1 MDGLRKLEN
10 VQKII
15 QMMESH
21 GIVSSSSNTHNA
33 SSLRFLADV
42 VLLLVSR
49 CCELDIGAKCQLI
62 IDHVPKFSHAF
73 LEEALQCAS
82 EQGVEQMENTG
93 PLDCGDKIIPDPS
106 KMGSEDMPMIGLD
119 AMQRANSTLEDFCRS
134 YFMFHKMDP
143 HQPQSMFR
151 YLPIL
156 SFTESYIYQLDNLN
170 EKLLQPSVRK
180 VQLSYREYSVEE
192 SWELTYVRMMTNDPF
207 RPLSILLQ
215 QHGLLTDRVR
225 EEFSSGTEYWSLER
239 KLCHALG
246 SKQEISVE
254 DVMKAIHLKSFD
266 YRVLNLLLY
275 QLRDEKVNDMHMEFL
290 TISEFLVEISDDL
303 FDYEDDVLENSFNIL
318 RMFNGIYGAS
328 AAPTMLANVITEAEE
343 KYDSLLKAL
352 DPELSLKYQK
362 RCEEAT
368 KEGGKTSGPSLG
380 TWSIPSVIEDEELYR
395 SDVLNSKPSQ
405 NTRQHSSPTSQ
416 KPLKW
421 QLKQCK
427 SA

>member
-15 QMMESH
+15 QMMGSH
-21 GIVSSSSNTHNA
+21 GIISSSRDTHSA

-49 CCELDIGAKCQLI
+49 CCELDIDAKCQLI

-82 EQGVEQMENTG
+82 EQGVEQKVNTG

-170 EKLLQPSVRK
+170 EKLLQPSVGK
-180 VQLSYREYSVEE
+180 DQSSYREYSVEE

-225 EEFSSGTEYWSLER
+225 EEFSGGVEYWSLER

-246 SKQEISVE
+246 IKREISVE

-275 QLRDEKVNDMHMEFL
+275 QLRGEKVNDMHMEFL

-328 AAPTMLANVITEAEE
+328 TAPTMLAKVITEAEE
-343 KYDSLLKAL
+343 KYESLLKAL

-362 RCEEAT
+362 RCEEAI

-405 NTRQHSSPTSQ
+405 NT
-416 KPLKW
+416 
-421 QLKQCK
+421 
-427 SA
+427 

>member
-1 MDGLRKLEN
+1 
-10 VQKII
+10 
-15 QMMESH
+15 MMESH
-21 GIVSSSSNTHNA
+21 GIISSSSNTHNA
-33 SSLRFLADV
+33 SSLRFLADLA
-42 VLLLVSR
+42 LLLVSP
-49 CCELDIGAKCQLI
+49 CCELDIDAKCQLI

-82 EQGVEQMENTG
+82 EQGVEQMVNTG

-170 EKLLQPSVRK
+170 EKLLQPSMGKDRS
-180 VQLSYREYSVEE
+180 SYREYSVEAKQ
-192 SWELTYVRMMTNDPF
+192 SWELTSVRIMTNDPF
-207 RPLSILLQ
+207 RPLCSLLR

-225 EEFSSGTEYWSLER
+225 EEFSSGVEYWSLER

-246 SKQEISVE
+246 TKQENSVE
-254 DVMKAIHLKSFD
+254 DVMRAIHLKSFD

-275 QLRDEKVNDMHMEFL
+275 QLRGEKVNDMHMEFL
-290 TISEFLVEISDDL
+290 STSEFLVEVSDDL

-318 RMFNGIYGAS
+318 RMFNRIYGAS
-328 AAPTMLANVITEAEE
+328 AAPAMLAKVITEAEE

-352 DPELSLKYQK
+352 DPELSLNYQK

-380 TWSIPSVIEDEELYR
+380 TWIIPPVIEDEELYR
-395 SDVLNSKPSQ
+395 SDVLNSKPSTIPEW
-405 NTRQHSSPTSQ
+405 NTKRKSTGSRTLTTQLISSLS
-416 KPLKW
+416 
-421 QLKQCK
+421 
-427 SA
+427 

>member
-15 QMMESH
+15 QMMGSH
-21 GIVSSSSNTHNA
+21 GIISSSSNTHNA

-82 EQGVEQMENTG
+82 EQGVEQKVNTG

-170 EKLLQPSVRK
+170 EKLLQPSVGK
-180 VQLSYREYSVEE
+180 DQSSYREYSVVVLQEE

-225 EEFSSGTEYWSLER
+225 EEFSGGVEYWSLER

-246 SKQEISVE
+246 IKREISVE

-275 QLRDEKVNDMHMEFL
+275 QLRGEKVNDIHMEFL
-290 TISEFLVEISDDL
+290 KISEFLVEISDDL

-328 AAPTMLANVITEAEE
+328 TAPTMLAKVITEAEE

-352 DPELSLKYQK
+352 DPVLSLKYQK

-405 NTRQHSSPTSQ
+405 NT
-416 KPLKW
+416 
-421 QLKQCK
+421 
-427 SA
+427 

>member
-10 VQKII
+10 LQKII
-15 QMMESH
+15 QIMESYS
-21 GIVSSSSNTHNA
+21 IISSSSNTYDA
-33 SSLRFLADV
+33 SSLRFLSDL

-73 LEEALQCAS
+73 FEEALLCAS
-82 EQGVEQMENTG
+82 EQVVEQMVNTS
-93 PLDCGDKIIPDPS
+93 PLDCSDKIVPDPS

-170 EKLLQPSVRK
+170 ERLLQPSVGKDR
-180 VQLSYREYSVEE
+180 SSCCEYSVEAKQ
-192 SWELTYVRMMTNDPF
+192 SWELTSVRMMTNDPF
-207 RPLSILLQ
+207 RPLCILLQ

-225 EEFSSGTEYWSLER
+225 EEFTSGVEYWYLER

-254 DVMKAIHLKSFD
+254 DVTRAIHLKSFD

-275 QLRDEKVNDMHMEFL
+275 QLRGEKVNDMHMEFL
-290 TISEFLVEISDDL
+290 SLSEFLVEISDDL

-318 RMFNGIYGAS
+318 RMFNGIYGSS
-328 AAPTMLANVITEAEE
+328 AAPAMLAKIITEAEE

-352 DPELSLKYQK
+352 DPELSLNYQK

-380 TWSIPSVIEDEELYR
+380 TWSIPPVIEDEELYR
-395 SDVLNSKPSQ
+395 SDVLNSKPSTMLEW
-405 NTRQHSSPTSQ
+405 NT
-416 KPLKW
+416 
-421 QLKQCK
+421 
-427 SA
+427 

>member
-15 QMMESH
+15 QMMGSH
-21 GIVSSSSNTHNA
+21 GIISSSSNTHNA

-42 VLLLVSR
+42 VLVLVSQ

-73 LEEALQCAS
+73 LEEALQCAN
-82 EQGVEQMENTG
+82 EQGVEQMVNTG
-93 PLDCGDKIIPDPS
+93 PLDCGDKIIPDSS
-106 KMGSEDMPMIGLD
+106 KMGSKDMPMIGLD

-170 EKLLQPSVRK
+170 EKLLQPSVEK
-180 VQLSYREYSVEE
+180 DQSSYREYSVEE
-192 SWELTYVRMMTNDPF
+192 SWELTCVRMMTNDPF

-215 QHGLLTDRVR
+215 QHRLLTDRVR
-225 EEFSSGTEYWSLER
+225 EEFSSGIEYWSLER

-275 QLRDEKVNDMHMEFL
+275 QLRGEKVNDMHMEFL

-318 RMFNGIYGAS
+318 RMYNGIYGAS
-328 AAPTMLANVITEAEE
+328 AAPTMLAKVITEAEE

-380 TWSIPSVIEDEELYR
+380 TWSIPPVIEDEELYR

-405 NTRQHSSPTSQ
+405 NTRQQSSSTSQ
-416 KPLKW
+416 KPLK
-421 QLKQCK
+421 
-427 SA
+427 

>member
-1 MDGLRKLEN
+1 MDELRKLEN

-21 GIVSSSSNTHNA
+21 GIISSSSNTHNA
-33 SSLRFLADV
+33 SSLRFLADLA
-42 VLLLVSR
+42 LLLVAP
-49 CCELDIGAKCQLI
+49 CCELYIDAKCQLI

-73 LEEALQCAS
+73 FEEALQCAS
-82 EQGVEQMENTG
+82 EQGVEQMVNTG

-143 HQPQSMFR
+143 HQPQSIFR

-170 EKLLQPSVRK
+170 EKLLQPSTGKDRS
-180 VQLSYREYSVEE
+180 SYREYSVEAKQ
-192 SWELTYVRMMTNDPF
+192 SWELTSVRMMTNDPF
-207 RPLSILLQ
+207 RPLCILLQ
-215 QHGLLTDRVR
+215 QHGLLTDRIR
-225 EEFSSGTEYWSLER
+225 EEFSSGVEYWSLER

-246 SKQEISVE
+246 SKQENSLE
-254 DVMKAIHLKSFD
+254 DVMRAIHLKSFD

-275 QLRDEKVNDMHMEFL
+275 QLRGEKVNDMHMEFL
-290 TISEFLVEISDDL
+290 STSEFLVEVSDDL
-303 FDYEDDVLENSFNIL
+303 FDYENDVLENSFNIL
-318 RMFNGIYGAS
+318 RMFSRIYGAS
-328 AAPTMLANVITEAEE
+328 AAPAMLAKVITEAEE

-352 DPELSLKYQK
+352 EPELSLNYQK
-362 RCEEAT
+362 RCKEAT

-380 TWSIPSVIEDEELYR
+380 TWIIPPVIEDEELYR
-395 SDVLNSKPSQ
+395 SNVLNSKPSTVPEW
-405 NTRQHSSPTSQ
+405 NT
-416 KPLKW
+416 
-421 QLKQCK
+421 
-427 SA
+427 

>member
-1 MDGLRKLEN
+1 
-10 VQKII
+10 
-15 QMMESH
+15 
-21 GIVSSSSNTHNA
+21 
-33 SSLRFLADV
+33 
-42 VLLLVSR
+42 
-49 CCELDIGAKCQLI
+49 
-62 IDHVPKFSHAF
+62 
-73 LEEALQCAS
+73 
-82 EQGVEQMENTG
+82 
-93 PLDCGDKIIPDPS
+93 
-106 KMGSEDMPMIGLD
+106 MGSEDMPMIGLD

-156 SFTESYIYQLDNLN
+156 SFTESYIYQEILSLLTTVTSFLCCSLLFLPLCFVWVKRTLRLDNLN
-170 EKLLQPSVRK
+170 EKLLQPSVGK
-180 VQLSYREYSVEE
+180 DQSSYREYSVEE

-225 EEFSSGTEYWSLER
+225 EEFSGGVEYWSLER

-246 SKQEISVE
+246 IKREISVE

-275 QLRDEKVNDMHMEFL
+275 QLRGEKVNDMHMEFL

-328 AAPTMLANVITEAEE
+328 TAPTMLAKVITEAEE
-343 KYDSLLKAL
+343 KYENLLKAL
-352 DPELSLKYQK
+352 DSELSLKYQK

-395 SDVLNSKPSQ
+395 SDVMNSKPSQ
-405 NTRQHSSPTSQ
+405 NT
-416 KPLKW
+416 
-421 QLKQCK
+421 
-427 SA
+427 